1 MSMSISLI
9 TNVCHDVYQNVSTN
23 LYLLVVTIQISR
35 TRTSIQRINKNTS
48 TVTMS
53 FNSLSFK
60 MLIVA
65 LGVVAMKISNTMI
78 DRFLKNKFYIYHL
91 IADFK
96 YIVKWNIKI
105 TNHCLNIL
113 KSKYKRNQIKSAIK
127 HINKE
132 LKPRKSA
139 TGSCMVK
146 KFQLGCDIY
155 DWEESMESVGRVIK
169 GVLKHN
175 NKGITKIDGVYVQ
188 SNWLEHSWVRFAIK
202 IIGRFVRK
210 FKVPY
215 KEMSRFEKILNKKLQ
230 TSDYHDMDKFKQ
242 TYNFTQYTPFIN
254 NMLQDLNEFKLN
266 DTITK
271 QHKLYKYLNVDDR
284 DDEDENEIEMDIDL
298 QFTEAENKE
307 ENECLVIDMDDE
319 DSKDDDSKANS
330 DNVNRQESECME
342 NVQMDDNI

>member
-146 KFQLGCDIY
+146 KCKNKAKKNCRICQSCFDTSEYKCLGFEFVDLLGGQTISQRTDLY
-155 DWEESMESVGRVIK
+155 SVK
-169 GVLKHN
+169 YHTYLFEHK
-175 NKGITKIDGVYVQ
+175 
-188 SNWLEHSWVRFAIK
+188 SNDTLNETEIEALEK
-202 IIGRFVRK
+202 II
-210 FKVPY
+210 PTAD
-215 KEMSRFEKILNKKLQ
+215 I
-230 TSDYHDMDKFKQ
+230 
-242 TYNFTQYTPFIN
+242 IN
-254 NMLQDLNEFKLN
+254 
-266 DTITK
+266 I
-271 QHKLYKYLNVDDR
+271 
-284 DDEDENEIEMDIDL
+284 EDENNKHKIDAYL
-298 QFTEAENKE
+298 IYQ
-307 ENECLVIDMDDE
+307 DDVV
-319 DSKDDDSKANS
+319 K
-330 DNVNRQESECME
+330 NVY
-342 NVQMDDNI
+342 